1 MPIAGFPQG
10 IMVVK
15 QEIVG
20 GYEVGALLGSGTVGE
35 VYHARHCETG
45 VRAVLKFLHE
55 HAAREPDAQR
65 RFVREVAIAEK
76 LDHPNIVRH
85 YDCGLHDD
93 QYFFAMEFV
102 DCGTLKDVLR
112 QRRTLPWREAAE
124 CAIQICAA
132 LAHAHE
138 RGIIHRDLK
147 PANLFI
153 SADGQ
158 VKVGDF
164 GLARDLNKGRL
175 TLEGQTV
182 GTCRY
187 MAPEQITGAAEL
199 TGAADLYALGCILYR
214 AIVGRPP
221 FDGESIIE
229 IFEAHLYSEP
239 QPPAELA
246 EDCPRD
252 LSDLVMRLLEK
263 DPRDRPASA
272 AEVQTALEDILGG
285 RRAKLTP
292 PRRVETAFDMD
303 VAATSEADPTL
314 PYSNTSVTAL
324 TPAAASAKPKR
335 RWFIAVAAI
344 AFVAIVALA
353 VWQLLL

>member
-1 MPIAGFPQG
+1 
-10 IMVVK
+10 MVAK
-15 QEIVG
+15 QQIVG

-35 VYHARHCETG
+35 VYHARHCQTG

-55 HAAREPDAQR
+55 RTAREPDAQR
-65 RFVREVAIAEK
+65 RFIREVAIAEK

-85 YDCGLHDD
+85 YDCGLFDD

-112 QRRTLPWREAAE
+112 QRHTLPWREAAE

-132 LAHAHE
+132 LEHAHE

-147 PANLFI
+147 PANLFL

-164 GLARDLNKGRL
+164 GLARDLNKARL

-187 MAPEQITGAAEL
+187 MAPEQITGEAEL

-239 QPPAELA
+239 QPPADLV

-252 LSDLVMRLLEK
+252 LSDLVMQLLAK
-263 DPRDRPASA
+263 DPQDRPASA
-272 AEVQTALEDILGG
+272 AGVQAALKDILGG
-285 RRAKLTP
+285 RRIKLTP
-292 PRRVETAFDMD
+292 PRRVETSLNIDAS
-303 VAATSEADPTL
+303 ATSDADPTL
-314 PYSNTSVTAL
+314 PYSTTSVTAVSPTL
-324 TPAAASAKPKR
+324 ASAKPKR
-335 RWFIAVAAI
+335 GWVLAVAAI
-344 AFVAIVALA
+344 TFVAIVAFA
-353 VWQLLL
+353 VWQLL

>member
-1 MPIAGFPQG
+1 
-10 IMVVK
+10 
-15 QEIVG
+15 
-20 GYEVGALLGSGTVGE
+20 
-35 VYHARHCETG
+35 
-45 VRAVLKFLHE
+45 
-55 HAAREPDAQR
+55 
-65 RFVREVAIAEK
+65 VAIAEK

-112 QRRTLPWREAAE
+112 QRHMLPWREAAE

-132 LAHAHE
+132 LEHAHD

-147 PANLFI
+147 PANLFV
-153 SADGQ
+153 SAEGQ

-164 GLARDLNKGRL
+164 GLARDLNKARL

-187 MAPEQITGAAEL
+187 MAPEQITGDAEL

-214 AIVGRPP
+214 AIVGQPP
-221 FDGESIIE
+221 FDGESIID

-239 QPPAELA
+239 QPPADLE

-252 LSDLVMRLLEK
+252 LSDLVMRLLSK
-263 DPRDRPASA
+263 DPQDRPASA
-272 AEVQTALEDILGG
+272 AEVQRALEDILGG
-285 RRAKLTP
+285 RRVKLIP
-292 PRRVETAFDMD
+292 PRRVETSLDID
-303 VAATSEADPTL
+303 PSSTSEADPTL

-324 TPAAASAKPKR
+324 SPASPSAKPKR
-335 RWFIAVAAI
+335 GWL
-344 AFVAIVALA
+344 IVLG
-353 VWQLLL
+353 VIGVLSLISVVFWQLAF

>member
-1 MPIAGFPQG
+1 
-10 IMVVK
+10 MVAK
-15 QEIVG
+15 QQIVG

-35 VYHARHCETG
+35 VYHARHCQTG

-55 HAAREPDAQR
+55 RTAREPDAQR

-85 YDCGLHDD
+85 YDCGLFDD

-112 QRRTLPWREAAE
+112 QRHTLPWREAAE
-124 CAIQICAA
+124 CALQICAA
-132 LAHAHE
+132 LEHAHE

-147 PANLFI
+147 PANLFL

-164 GLARDLNKGRL
+164 GLARDLNKARL

-187 MAPEQITGAAEL
+187 MAPEQISGQAEL

-214 AIVGRPP
+214 SIVGRPP

-239 QPPAELA
+239 RPPAELA

-252 LSDLVMRLLEK
+252 LSHLVMQLLAK
-263 DPRDRPASA
+263 DPQDRPVSA
-272 AEVQTALEDILGG
+272 ANVQAALEDILGG
-285 RRAKLTP
+285 RRVKLIP
-292 PRRVETAFDMD
+292 PRRVEMSLEIDAS
-303 VAATSEADPTL
+303 ATSEADPTL
-314 PYSNTSVTAL
+314 PYSNTSVTAVT
-324 TPAAASAKPKR
+324 TPSASAKLKR
-335 RWFIAVAAI
+335 GWILAVAAI
-344 AFVAIVALA
+344 AFVAIVAFA
-353 VWQLLL
+353 VWQLL

>member
-1 MPIAGFPQG
+1 MA
-10 IMVVK
+10 VK
-15 QEIVG
+15 QHIVG
-20 GYEVGALLGSGTVGE
+20 AYEVGTLLGSGTVGE
-35 VYHARHCETG
+35 VYRARHCETG
-45 VRAVLKFLHE
+45 APAVVKFLHDE
-55 HAAREPDAQR
+55 AAREPDVQR

-93 QYFFAMEFV
+93 QFFFAMEFV

-132 LAHAHE
+132 LEYAHQ

-153 SADGQ
+153 SAEGK

-164 GLARDLNKGRL
+164 GLARDLNKSRL

-187 MAPEQITGAAEL
+187 MAPEQITGEAEL

-214 AIVGRPP
+214 AIVGQPP

-239 QPPAELA
+239 RPPAEHMR
-246 EDCPRD
+246 DCPRD
-252 LSDLVMRLLEK
+252 LSDLVIQLLAK
-263 DPRDRPASA
+263 DPDERPPSA
-272 AEVQTALEDILGG
+272 ADVQMALEEILGG
-285 RRAKLTP
+285 RRTRIIP
-292 PRRVETAFDMD
+292 PRPSEACLDSD
-303 VAATSEADPTL
+303 PSPTSESDATL
-314 PYSNTSVTAL
+314 PYSNTSVTAII
-324 TPAAASAKPKR
+324 PSIANAKR
-335 RWFIAVAAI
+335 RLLIAI
-344 AFVAIVALA
+344 VAIVSIA
-353 VWQLLL
+353 VIAIVIWQLGPLR

>member
-1 MPIAGFPQG
+1 
-10 IMVVK
+10 MVAK

-35 VYHARHCETG
+35 VYHARHCQTG

-55 HAAREPDAQR
+55 KTAREPDAQR

-76 LDHPNIVRH
+76 LNHPNIVRH

-112 QRRTLPWREAAE
+112 QRHTLPWREAAE

-132 LAHAHE
+132 LEHAHQ

-164 GLARDLNKGRL
+164 GLARDLNKARL

-187 MAPEQITGAAEL
+187 MAPEQISGDAKL

-239 QPPAELA
+239 RPPADVVD
-246 EDCPRD
+246 DCPRD

-272 AEVQTALEDILGG
+272 ADVQAALEDVLGG
-285 RRAKLTP
+285 RRIKLTP
-292 PRRVETAFDMD
+292 PRRVETSFDID
-303 VAATSEADPTL
+303 ASATSEADPTL
-314 PYSNTSVTAL
+314 PYSNTSVTAI
-324 TPAAASAKPKR
+324 TPSSTAAKPR
-335 RWFIAVAAI
+335 RGWL
-344 AFVAIVALA
+344 VALGVIGA
-353 VWQLLL
+353 LLLMTVVIRYVVF

>member
-1 MPIAGFPQG
+1 
-10 IMVVK
+10 MVVK
-15 QEIVG
+15 QQIVG

-35 VYHARHCETG
+35 VYHARHCQTG

-55 HAAREPDAQR
+55 QTAREPDAQR

-85 YDCGLHDD
+85 YDCGLFDD

-112 QRRTLPWREAAE
+112 QRHTLPWREAAE

-132 LAHAHE
+132 LEHAHQ

-147 PANLFI
+147 PANLFV

-164 GLARDLNKGRL
+164 GLARDLNKARL

-187 MAPEQITGAAEL
+187 MAPEQITGDAEL

-214 AIVGRPP
+214 AIVGQPP
-221 FDGESIIE
+221 FDGESIID

-239 QPPAELA
+239 RSPADLEK
-246 EDCPRD
+246 DCPRD
-252 LSDLVMRLLEK
+252 LSDLVMQLLAK
-263 DPRDRPASA
+263 DPQDRPASA
-272 AEVQTALEDILGG
+272 ADVQAALEDILGG
-285 RRAKLTP
+285 RRVKLIP
-292 PRRVETAFDMD
+292 PRRVETSLDID
-303 VAATSEADPTL
+303 VSATSEADPTL
-314 PYSNTSVTAL
+314 PYSNTSVTAVSPTL
-324 TPAAASAKPKR
+324 ASTKPNR
-335 RWFIAVAAI
+335 GWVLAVVAI
-344 AFVAIVALA
+344 GFVAIVAFA

>member
-1 MPIAGFPQG
+1 
-10 IMVVK
+10 MVVK
-15 QEIVG
+15 QQIVG

-55 HAAREPDAQR
+55 HTAREPDAQR

-85 YDCGLHDD
+85 FDCGLHDD

-112 QRRTLPWREAAE
+112 QRRKLPWREVAE
-124 CAIQICAA
+124 CGIQICAA
-132 LAHAHE
+132 LEHAHE

-153 SADGQ
+153 SAEGQ

-187 MAPEQITGAAEL
+187 MAPEQITGEAEL

-214 AIVGRPP
+214 AIIGKPP
-221 FDGESIIE
+221 FDGESIID

-239 QPPAELA
+239 QPLADLA

-252 LSDLVMRLLEK
+252 LSDLVMQLLAK
-263 DPRDRPASA
+263 DPQDRPASA
-272 AEVQTALEDILGG
+272 AEVQAALEDILGG
-285 RRAKLTP
+285 RRTKLIP
-292 PRRVETAFDMD
+292 PRRVETSLDIEPSAS
-303 VAATSEADPTL
+303 SEADPTL
-314 PYSNTSVTAL
+314 PYSNTSVTAV
-324 TPAAASAKPKR
+324 TPASASVKPKR
-335 RWFIAVAAI
+335 QWFLVLGVIGA
-344 AFVAIVALA
+344 
-353 VWQLLL
+353 LLLIAAVLWLVAF

>member
-1 MPIAGFPQG
+1 
-10 IMVVK
+10 MVVK
-15 QEIVG
+15 QQIVG

-55 HAAREPDAQR
+55 QTAREPDAQR

-112 QRRTLPWREAAE
+112 QRHMLPWREAAE

-132 LAHAHE
+132 LEHAHD

-147 PANLFI
+147 PANLFV
-153 SADGQ
+153 SAEGQ

-164 GLARDLNKGRL
+164 GLARDLNKARL

-187 MAPEQITGAAEL
+187 MAPEQITGDAEL

-214 AIVGRPP
+214 AIVGQPP
-221 FDGESIIE
+221 FDGESIID

-239 QPPAELA
+239 QPPADLE

-252 LSDLVMRLLEK
+252 LSDLVMRLLSK
-263 DPRDRPASA
+263 DPQDRPASA
-272 AEVQTALEDILGG
+272 AEVQRALEDILGG
-285 RRAKLTP
+285 RRVKLIP
-292 PRRVETAFDMD
+292 PRRVETSLDID
-303 VAATSEADPTL
+303 PSSTSEADPTL

-324 TPAAASAKPKR
+324 SPASPSAKPKR
-335 RWFIAVAAI
+335 GWL
-344 AFVAIVALA
+344 IVLG
-353 VWQLLL
+353 VIGVLSLISVVFWQLAF